1 MYLDVYRITFSL
13 DLLGDI
19 DGGKIFIIVVY

>member
-13 DLLGDI
+13 DLLSDI